1 MVTSTP
7 CLLFYCTVFCW
18 AFKHETCLLLSPQWS
33 NLHAPPLCFVGAY
46 TQWMFA
52 SQYHVRILLKWTH
65 HHFLT
70 KSSWCCVPITPLLRL
85 WIFWTSSS
93 TLLWTSTCTPTSF
106 LEKLSMRV
114 TNYFVSL
121 KDIVLMGQHIQ
132 MHNLQRLSCLQ
143 LVHMKDIFDDNPFEL
158 AFH

>member
-93 TLLWTSTCTPTSF
+93 TLLWTSTCTPTPSSKNCQWGSQNI
-106 LEKLSMRV
+106 LYRSRILSSWGNISKCTISKGLV
-114 TNYFVSL
+114 VCNLCIWKIY
-121 KDIVLMGQHIQ
+121 LMIILL
-132 MHNLQRLSCLQ
+132 N
-143 LVHMKDIFDDNPFEL
+143 
-158 AFH
+158 